1 MFSDIPIDLILA
13 LVLAAAAGW
22 FGSQVLRRNA
32 NKPTPRPRTEP
43 FNQQYFAGLNH
54 LLNEQPDQALAVIQ
68 GLAEADADTV
78 ETQLA
83 LGHLY
88 RRRGDVERAIRVHES
103 VMLRDDL
110 PPLLR
115 EQAEFALGED
125 YLKAG
130 LLDRAENCF
139 KQLLDR
145 PAHRS
150 VALRNLLSIYEQQGE
165 WREAIA
171 TFTRLSEITSPEHPS
186 ALAHYYCELADEARA
201 EADQA
206 HQDPATQTAKLEQ
219 ANEWLDKAFAVQRN
233 FPRGSLLSAEFALA
247 RHDAQSAVELC
258 KRVIELHPHLLPI
271 ALPRYIQALR
281 VLGGTMDSVDE
292 RLSLHTSDVAQ
303 RAALGYAAIAANIL
317 DESYLLRC
325 LPDFL
330 RQDANLGDMVLALA
344 GEPALLD
351 ETKLG
356 AVAAA
361 LSKIFRRTQRYRC
374 VSCGVNT
381 GSHFWQCPGCHSW
394 DTLAPV
400 SRLELAPVGRRT

>member
-1 MFSDIPIDLILA
+1 MFNDLSLDLILA

-22 FGSQVLRRNA
+22 FGSQVLRRGA
-32 NKPTPRPRTEP
+32 KGVRTPQRTEP
-43 FNQQYFAGLNH
+43 FNTQYFAGLNH
-54 LLNEQPDQALAVIQ
+54 LLNEQPDKALEVLR

-88 RRRGDVERAIRVHES
+88 RRRGEVDRAIRVHES
-103 VMLRDDL
+103 VMQRTDL

-115 EQAEFALGED
+115 EQAAFALGED

-130 LLDRAENCF
+130 LLDRAEDCF
-139 KQLLDR
+139 QQLLDR
-145 PAHRS
+145 PSHRS
-150 VALRNLLSIYEQQGE
+150 MALRHLLNIYEQQGD
-165 WREAIA
+165 WPQAIA
-171 TFTRLSEITSPEHPS
+171 IYQRLSTFTSPEHPT
-186 ALAHYYCELADEARA
+186 ALAHYFCELA
-201 EADQA
+201 
-206 HQDPATQTAKLEQ
+206 EQ
-219 ANEWLDKAFAVQRN
+219 AQHEEQVALAAEWLDKAFNVQRN
-233 FPRGSLLSAEFALA
+233 FPRGSLLHAEFALA
-247 RHDAQSAVELC
+247 KADPHAAASLC

-281 VLGGTMDSVDE
+281 SLGVNMDSADE
-292 RLSLHTSDVAQ
+292 TLSLHTSEIGQ
-303 RAALGYAAIAANIL
+303 RAALGYAAIAANVL
-317 DESYLLRC
+317 DEPYLLQC

-330 RQDANLGDMVLALA
+330 RQDANLGDMVVALA
-344 GEPALLD
+344 GEPSTLD
-351 ETKLG
+351 EVKLG
-356 AVAAA
+356 AIASA

-400 SRLELAPVGRRT
+400 SRLELAPAGRRNS

>member
-1 MFSDIPIDLILA
+1 MFSELPVDLILA

-22 FGSQVLRRNA
+22 FAAQVLRRGTGPA
-32 NKPTPRPRTEP
+32 PVRKRTEP
-43 FNQQYFAGLNH
+43 FNTQYFAGLNH
-54 LLNEQPDQALAVIQ
+54 LLNEQPDKALEVLR

-88 RRRGDVERAIRVHES
+88 RRRGEVDRAIRVHES
-103 VMLRDDL
+103 VMQRADL
-110 PPLLR
+110 PPMLR
-115 EQAEFALGED
+115 EQAAFALGED

-130 LLDRAENCF
+130 LLDRAEDCF
-139 KQLLDR
+139 QQLVER

-150 VALRNLLSIYEQQGE
+150 AALRNLLHIYEQQGD
-165 WREAIA
+165 WHQAIA
-171 TFTRLSEITSPEHPS
+171 TYQRLSEFTSPEHPT
-186 ALAHYYCELADEARA
+186 ALAHYYCELAG
-201 EADQA
+201 QA
-206 HQDPATQTAKLEQ
+206 HRESQPAQ
-219 ANEWLDKAFAVQRN
+219 ASEWLDKAFAAQRN
-233 FPRGSLLSAEFALA
+233 FPRGSLLSAEFSLAIADAGAAAL
-247 RHDAQSAVELC
+247 LC

-271 ALPRYIQALR
+271 ALPRYITALR
-281 VLGGTMDSVDE
+281 ALGATMDNVDE
-292 RLSLHTSDVAQ
+292 QLSLHTADATQ

-317 DESYLLRC
+317 DEPYLLHC

-330 RQDANLGDMVLALA
+330 RQDANLGDMVGVLA
-344 GEPALLD
+344 GEPATLD
-351 ETKLG
+351 EPKLRAIAG
-356 AVAAA
+356 A

-400 SRLELAPVGRRT
+400 SRLELAPVGRRNP

>member
-1 MFSDIPIDLILA
+1 MFSELPIDLILA
-13 LVLAAAAGW
+13 LILAAAAGW
-22 FGSQVLRRNA
+22 FGGQVLRRGA
-32 NKPTPRPRTEP
+32 GKTPPRIRTEP
-43 FNQQYFAGLNH
+43 FNTQYFAGLNH
-54 LLNEQPDQALAVIQ
+54 LLNEQSDKALEVLR

-88 RRRGDVERAIRVHES
+88 RRRGEVERAIRVHEG
-103 VMLRDDL
+103 VMQRADL

-115 EQAEFALGED
+115 EQAAFALGED

-130 LLDRAENCF
+130 LLDRAEDCF
-139 KQLLDR
+139 QQLIER

-150 VALRNLLSIYEQQGE
+150 AALRNLLHIYEQQGD
-165 WREAIA
+165 WHQAI
-171 TFTRLSEITSPEHPS
+171 TTYRRLSEFTSPEHPT
-186 ALAHYYCELADEARA
+186 ALAHYYCELA
-201 EADQA
+201 
-206 HQDPATQTAKLEQ
+206 EQ
-219 ANEWLDKAFAVQRN
+219 AQREAQPAQADEWLSKAFAVQRN

-247 RHDAQSAVELC
+247 NADAHAAALLC

-271 ALPRYIQALR
+271 ALPRYIHALR
-281 VLGGTMDSVDE
+281 AFGTHMDSVDDS
-292 RLSLHTSDVAQ
+292 LSLHTTDVTQ
-303 RAALGYAAIAANIL
+303 RAALGYAAIAANVL
-317 DESYLLRC
+317 DEPYLLHC

-330 RQDANLGDMVLALA
+330 RQDANLGDMVIALA
-344 GEPALLD
+344 GEPATL
-351 ETKLG
+351 EEGKLSAIAG
-356 AVAAA
+356 A

-400 SRLELAPVGRRT
+400 SRLELAPVSRRNP

>member
-1 MFSDIPIDLILA
+1 MPNEFPVDLILA

-22 FGSQVLRRNA
+22 FAAQVWRRGA
-32 NKPTPRPRTEP
+32 GAPPIRKRTEP
-43 FNQQYFAGLNH
+43 FNVQYFTGLNH
-54 LLNEQPDQALAVIQ
+54 LLNEQPDKALEVLR

-88 RRRGDVERAIRVHES
+88 RRRGEVDRAIRVHES
-103 VMLRDDL
+103 VMQRVDL

-115 EQAEFALGED
+115 EQAAFALGED

-139 KQLLDR
+139 QQLIER

-150 VALRNLLSIYEQQGE
+150 VALRNLLHIYEQQGD
-165 WREAIA
+165 WHQAIA
-171 TFTRLSEITSPEHPS
+171 TYQRLSEFTSPEHPT
-186 ALAHYYCELADEARA
+186 ALAHYYCELADQARRDA
-201 EADQA
+201 QYA
-206 HQDPATQTAKLEQ
+206 PAR
-219 ANEWLDKAFAVQRN
+219 EWLDKAFAAQRN
-233 FPRGSLLSAEFALA
+233 FPRGSLLSAELSLA
-247 RHDAQSAVELC
+247 DGDAATAAMLC

-271 ALPRYIQALR
+271 ALPRYIGALR
-281 VLGGTMDSVDE
+281 ALNVTMDSVDE
-292 RLSLHTSDVAQ
+292 SLSLHTADVAQ

-317 DESYLLRC
+317 DEPYLLRC
-325 LPDFL
+325 LPEFL
-330 RQDANLGDMVLALA
+330 RQDANLGDMVGALV
-344 GEPALLD
+344 GEPATLD
-351 ETKLG
+351 EARLQSIAG
-356 AVAAA
+356 A

-400 SRLELAPVGRRT
+400 SRLELAPASRRTP

>member
-1 MFSDIPIDLILA
+1 MFSEIPIDLVLA
-13 LVLAAAAGW
+13 LVLAAASGW
-22 FGSQVLRRNA
+22 FAGQVLRRSG
-32 NKPTPRPRTEP
+32 KSQSRPRTEP
-43 FNQQYFAGLNH
+43 FNAQYFAGLNH
-54 LLNEQPDQALAVIQ
+54 LLNEQSDKALEVLR

-103 VMLRDDL
+103 VMQRADL

-130 LLDRAENCF
+130 LLDRAEVCF
-139 KQLLDR
+139 QQLIER

-150 VALRNLLSIYEQQGE
+150 VALRNLLSIYEQQGD
-165 WREAIA
+165 WQQAIA
-171 TFTRLSEITSPEHPS
+171 TYHRLSEFASPEHPS
-186 ALAHYYCELADEARA
+186 ALAHYYCELAE
-201 EADQA
+201 QA
-206 HQDPATQTAKLEQ
+206 HLDAHLDQ
-219 ANEWLDKAFAVQRN
+219 ANELLDKAFSVQRN
-233 FPRGSLLSAEFALA
+233 FPRGSLLRAEFALA
-247 RHDAQSAVELC
+247 QGDARAAALLC
-258 KRVIELHPHLLPI
+258 KRVIELHPHLLPL
-271 ALPRYIQALR
+271 ALARYIHALR
-281 VLGGTMDSVDE
+281 AAGATMEGIDE
-292 RLSLHTSDVAQ
+292 TLSLHTSDVTQ

-317 DESYLLRC
+317 DEPYLLRC

-330 RQDANLGDMVLALA
+330 RQDANLGDMVMALS
-344 GEPALLD
+344 GDPALLD
-351 ETKLG
+351 DAKLQSI
-356 AVAAA
+356 ASA

-381 GSHFWQCPGCHSW
+381 GTHFWQCPGCHSW

-400 SRLELAPVGRRT
+400 SRLELAPAGRRNA